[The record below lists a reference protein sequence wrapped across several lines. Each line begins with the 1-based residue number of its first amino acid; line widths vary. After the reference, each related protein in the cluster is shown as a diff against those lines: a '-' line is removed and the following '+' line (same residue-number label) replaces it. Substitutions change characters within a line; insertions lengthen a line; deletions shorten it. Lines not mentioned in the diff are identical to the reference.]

1 MECDWSVSESDSIF
15 VFGKEAAHKLE
26 VAYGLLSWG
35 GVAVPEVWLLIL
47 DAWAGLR
54 LPQHRPWVKA
64 GYE

>member
-35 GVAVPEVWLLIL
+35 GGGSARGLAADSGCLGRAEVTPAPSLGKGRI
-47 DAWAGLR
+47 
-54 LPQHRPWVKA
+54 
-64 GYE
+64 